1 MSARLLTSAA
11 LISAL
16 CGALPGMAAD
26 PQLLT
31 LVMPDATV
39 LAGVNVQQAITTP
52 FGQYVLAQI
61 QSQQQ
66 QQLQALITLTGFD
79 PTQDVTELLVASDAA
94 PAHTGL
100 ALARGTFPVAQIAA
114 AATLE
119 KAVTEKYSGVTIL
132 EDPKQTH
139 GFAFPNGTLVIA
151 GDIANVKAAIDRLK
165 APASLPAAVTVEVNH
180 WSGANDAWVITTVPP
195 SALHPPSSAPKVP
208 GVGGQ
213 GAVAFQAIQSGAAGV
228 KFGNVVTLT
237 AQAQADNAADAESMA
252 GVLQMLASMAQL
264 QASSDPTAAAL
275 AQSLKIS
282 ASGAAV
288 NISVSLPE
296 AQFEQLTQPKAA
308 AHQRPTRR
316 M

>member
-11 LISAL
+11 LIGTL
-16 CGALPGMAAD
+16 CGALPGLAAD

-31 LVMPDATV
+31 LVMPDAKV

-79 PTQDVTELLVASDAA
+79 PTKDVTELLVASDAE
-94 PAHTGL
+94 PAGHSGL
-100 ALARGTFPVAQIAA
+100 ALARGNFPVSQIAA
-114 AATLE
+114 AATLA
-119 KAVTEKYSGVTIL
+119 KAVTETYGGVTIL
-132 EDPKQTH
+132 EDPKQTQ

-151 GDIANVKAAIDRLK
+151 GDLANVKAAIDRLK
-165 APASLPAAVTVEVNH
+165 LPASLPAAVTVQVNQ
-180 WSGANDAWVITTVPP
+180 WSGTQDAWVITTVPP
-195 SALHPPSSAPKVP
+195 STLHPPSGAPKVP

-213 GAVAFQAIQSGAAGV
+213 AAFQTLLSAAAGV
-228 KFGNVVTLT
+228 KFGNLVTLT
-237 AQAQADNAADAESMA
+237 AQAQADNPADAQSLA
-252 GVLQMLASMAQL
+252 NVLQMLANMAQL
-264 QASSDPTAAAL
+264 QSSNNPAVAAL

-282 ASGAAV
+282 TSGNVV
-288 NISVSLPE
+288 NISASMPE
-296 AQFEQLTQPKAA
+296 AQFEQLTQQKPM
-308 AHQRPTRR
+308 AHHRPARR